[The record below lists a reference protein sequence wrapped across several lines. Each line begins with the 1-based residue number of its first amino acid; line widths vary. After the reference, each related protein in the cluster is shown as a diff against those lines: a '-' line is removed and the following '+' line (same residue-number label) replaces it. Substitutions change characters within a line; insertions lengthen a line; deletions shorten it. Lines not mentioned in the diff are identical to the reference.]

1 MLNRKIYTLVF
12 LLTFVLSAGGVFAQL
27 NISADT
33 VSDNILLT
41 REHSFYGLLHSNGW
55 GFGFRKGLNRDY
67 FKKQMFEAEFVEMR
81 SPKETR
87 SSNSYMFYGA
97 KSFIYGKLNACYI
110 IRSGVGFQ
118 YLMNQKPYWGGVEVR
133 SFFYLGGEVALAKPV
148 YLRIVSSTGTGPD
161 VVFNLTTQRY
171 DPQTQSRDLIYSRA
185 SFFKGV
191 NQIKPYPGLYAKFGA
206 NFEYGSYNTRLTAVE
221 TGVILDYHPKAVPIM
236 AENKNPNLIPTVY
249 ISFHF
254 GKRYN

>member
-27 NISADT
+27 NIPADT

-67 FKKQMFEAEFVEMR
+67 FKKQMFEVEFLEMR

-87 SSNSYMFYGA
+87 STNAYAYGI
-97 KSFIYGKLNACYI
+97 KSFYYGKLNACYI

-118 YLMNQKPYWGGVEVR
+118 YLLNQKPYWGGVEVR
-133 SFFYLGGEVALAKPV
+133 SFFYVGGEIALAKPV
-148 YLRIVSSTGTGPD
+148 YLNVITSSGLPNGY
-161 VVFNLTTQRY
+161 LITTQRS
-171 DPQTQSRDLIYSRA
+171 DPQTQSRDSIFSRA
-185 SFFKGV
+185 SFFKGI
-191 NQIKPYPGLYAKFGA
+191 NQIKPYPGIYAKIGV

-221 TGVILDYHPKAVPIM
+221 AGVILDYHPKAVPIM
-236 AENKNPNLIPTVY
+236 AFNKNPNLIPTVY